1 MVVLLILFL
10 VLVIGGGT
18 LLVRFAK
25 SLEPGQRI
33 VFVLAVI
40 LVLAYFVPRIA
51 QRVVTGYRAA
61 EEIDR
66 QHGR

>member
-10 VLVIGGGT
+10 VVVGGV
-18 LLVRFAK
+18 LLFRFAK

-33 VFVLAVI
+33 VFVVVVI
-40 LVLAYFVPRIA
+40 LVFAYFVPRIV
-51 QRVVTGYRAA
+51 QRVATSYRAA

-66 QHGR
+66 QQGR

>member
-1 MVVLLILFL
+1 MVVLLILLL
-10 VLVIGGGT
+10 VVVGGGGM

-33 VFVLAVI
+33 ALVVVVL
-40 LVLAYFVPRIA
+40 LVLAYFVPKIV
-51 QRVVTGYRAA
+51 QRVATSYRAA

-66 QHGR
+66 LEGR